1 MSKVLSPPLAI
12 IGLPVGPALAT
23 NYHDYYPW
31 AHTPTPAHTRPGYA
45 WSGGILI
52 SVARIV
58 PVVRAELGVRGLRA
72 STTK

>member
-45 WSGGILI
+45 GPASL
-52 SVARIV
+52 SASR
-58 PVVRAELGVRGLRA
+58 ELWLWCVQ
-72 STTK
+72 S